1 MGTFLLVVF
10 CIILSPF
17 ILKFLA
23 MNIFIAGQEQAEG
36 QVGCASLILLAI
48 VIAVLVAI
56 FK

>member
-1 MGTFLLVVF
+1 
-10 CIILSPF
+10 
-17 ILKFLA
+17 